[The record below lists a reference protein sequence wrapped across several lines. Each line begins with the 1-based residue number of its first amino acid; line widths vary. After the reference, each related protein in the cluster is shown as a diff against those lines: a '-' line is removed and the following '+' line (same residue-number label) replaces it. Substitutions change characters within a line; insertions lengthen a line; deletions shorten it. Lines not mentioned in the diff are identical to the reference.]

1 MKTIK
6 YFFLTSVAL
15 LSFSIEGTAQAKPI
29 SSRCD
34 IYPKGDDRSTKVVN
48 CTYEQKS
55 NGITITRSDGIKY
68 QLKGKDNK
76 YTDQYGKS
84 ASRQTDGSIIIL
96 RLNKESVY
104 VYQGEKAPN
113 TSKH

>member
-1 MKTIK
+1 MKSIK
-6 YFFLTSVAL
+6 YFCLTTIAL
-15 LSFSIEGTAQAKPI
+15 LSFSVEGIAQAKPV

-34 IYPKGDDRSTKVVN
+34 IYPKGDDHATKIVN
-48 CTYEQKS
+48 CTYEQKRD
-55 NGITITRSDGIKY
+55 GITITRSDGIKY

-96 RLNKESVY
+96 RLNKESIY
-104 VYQGEKAPN
+104 VYQGENAPS